1 MNKQL
6 YETFSDKTLR
16 EWCLFTRDS
25 ILYRVPKSIN
35 IWEWVCWEAISWAYS
50 HTTSVKI
57 SGIKILWHEP
67 TIVDVFKKAKEKF
80 VDMDVHM
87 NHLIFFSKNPMDMD
101 DTEWMFMVEYDHCKS
116 LLEQSDETI
125 QSLINIFEKCN

>member
-35 IWEWVCWEAISWAYS
+35 IWELVCWEAISWAYS

-67 TIVDVFKKAKEKF
+67 TIIDIFKKAKEKEF
-80 VDMDVHM
+80 DVSI
-87 NHLIFFSKNPMDMD
+87 LVSADR
-101 DTEWMFMVEYDHCKS
+101 TYWMSISDRKWTTNLFQYDSCKS